1 MTISFQKSKIRRIE
15 IDNENGTV
23 NFILMREL
31 KPKKVTSTWI
41 PKLLGLNTFA
51 TKGEE
56 LLNFWGLLEKKEFD
70 NYYSLRG
77 AIAEE
82 LLQKILE
89 SKGYTVSRYEAKE
102 NDYDYFKYDNK
113 NPLYK
118 YFGGLPDIVA
128 KKEDEVLLCEVKSKE
143 LQYKKYVDENPP
155 QTEIMQGKILGLLYG
170 LDKTSLVWFLFDDD
184 IARKMKNVSEEVQPF
199 DTQKAVKLYI
209 EKHGYPR
216 FKIDYDIIRKDYDI
230 NKKELLE
237 EMKKAYKY
245 ADTFR
250 QTLTVNIQDLD
261 SILFNEILEL
271 QKEISNG

>member
-1 MTISFQKSKIRRIE
+1 MSFQKSKIRKIE
-15 IDNENGTV
+15 IDANKGVV
-23 NFILMREL
+23 NFTLMKEL
-31 KPKKVTSTWI
+31 KLKKVTSTWI
-41 PKLLGLNTFA
+41 PKLLGLNPFSS
-51 TKGEE
+51 KGEE
-56 LLNFWGLLEKKEFD
+56 LLNFWGILEKKEFD

-77 AIAEE
+77 AVAEE

-89 SKGYTVSRYEAKE
+89 GKGYTVSRYEAKE

-128 KKEDEVLLCEVKSKE
+128 KKDDEVLLCEVKSKE

-170 LDKTSLVWFLFDDD
+170 LDKTAMVWFLFDDD
-184 IARKMKNVSEEVQPF
+184 IARKMKNIVEEVQPY
-199 DTQKAVKLYI
+199 DTQKAVELYLQ
-209 EKHGYPR
+209 KHGYPR

-230 NKKELLE
+230 DKKELLE

-245 ADTFR
+245 AETFR
-250 QTLTVNIQDLD
+250 QTLKIDIKDLD
-261 SILFNEILEL
+261 SLLFNEILEL
-271 QKEISNG
+271 QKEISNE

>member
-1 MTISFQKSKIRRIE
+1 MSFQKSKIRKIE
-15 IDNENGTV
+15 IDANKGVV
-23 NFILMREL
+23 NFTLMKEL
-31 KPKKVTSTWI
+31 KLKKVTSTWI
-41 PKLLGLNTFA
+41 PKLLGLNPFSS
-51 TKGEE
+51 KGEE
-56 LLNFWGLLEKKEFD
+56 LLNFWGILEKKEFD

-77 AIAEE
+77 AVAEE

-89 SKGYTVSRYEAKE
+89 GKGYTVSRYEAKE

-128 KKEDEVLLCEVKSKE
+128 KKDDEVLLCEVKSKE

-170 LDKTSLVWFLFDDD
+170 LDKTAMVWFLFDDD
-184 IARKMKNVSEEVQPF
+184 IARKMKNVVEEVQPY
-199 DTQKAVKLYI
+199 DTQKAVELYLQ
-209 EKHGYPR
+209 KHGYPK

-230 NKKELLE
+230 DKKELLE

-245 ADTFR
+245 AETFR
-250 QTLTVNIQDLD
+250 QTLKIDIKDLD
-261 SILFNEILEL
+261 SLLFNEILEL

>member
-1 MTISFQKSKIRRIE
+1 MSFQKSKIIRIE
-15 IDNENGTV
+15 IDHENSTV
-23 NFILMREL
+23 NFTLMKEL
-31 KPKKVTSTWI
+31 KLKKVTSTWI
-41 PKLLGLNTFA
+41 PKLLGLNPFSS
-51 TKGEE
+51 KGEE
-56 LLNFWGLLEKKEFD
+56 LLNFWGILEKKEFD

-77 AIAEE
+77 AVAEE

-89 SKGYTVSRYEAKE
+89 GKGYTVSRYEAKE

-128 KKEDEVLLCEVKSKE
+128 KKDDEVLLCEVKSKE

-170 LDKTSLVWFLFDDD
+170 LDKTAMVWFLFDDD
-184 IARKMKNVSEEVQPF
+184 IARKMKNIVEEVQPY
-199 DTQKAVKLYI
+199 DTQKAVELYLQ
-209 EKHGYPR
+209 KHGYPR

-230 NKKELLE
+230 DKKELLE

-245 ADTFR
+245 AETFR
-250 QTLTVNIQDLD
+250 QTLKIDIKDLD
-261 SILFNEILEL
+261 SLLFNEILEL
-271 QKEISNG
+271 QKEISNE